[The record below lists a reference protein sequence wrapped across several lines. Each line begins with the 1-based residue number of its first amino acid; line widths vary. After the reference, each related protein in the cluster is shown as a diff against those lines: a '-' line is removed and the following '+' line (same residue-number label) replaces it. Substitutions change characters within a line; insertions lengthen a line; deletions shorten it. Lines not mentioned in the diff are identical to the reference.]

1 MKRSE
6 MFIPTD
12 ITLSQRREYDL
23 LTESQRA
30 IYDVAIDAGA
40 DHEDAL
46 DAVEC
51 HRSRAQS

>member
-23 LTESQRA
+23 LTEDQKATYDRA
-30 IYDVAIDAGA
+30 TEFGA
-40 DHEDAL
+40 DHEDAIFVAKTL
-46 DAVEC
+46 
-51 HRSRAQS
+51 S

>member
-23 LTESQRA
+23 LTESQKA